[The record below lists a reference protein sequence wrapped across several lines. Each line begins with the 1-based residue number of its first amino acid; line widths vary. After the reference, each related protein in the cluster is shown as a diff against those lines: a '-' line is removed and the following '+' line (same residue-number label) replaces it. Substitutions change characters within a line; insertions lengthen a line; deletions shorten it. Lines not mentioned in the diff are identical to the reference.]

1 MPELDEKAAQ
11 ARINR
16 IIGELQ
22 DEHPHESAQQHFE
35 RFSKLMEA
43 DPSLRQA
50 LLLSGSSRIRDE
62 ALYTPVALGKPV
74 PNALRKPN

>member
-1 MPELDEKAAQ
+1 MAEMDEKAAQ

-22 DEHPHESAQQHFE
+22 DEHPGERPLQQFE

-43 DPSLRQA
+43 DPSLREA
-50 LLLSGSSRIRDE
+50 LILSGFSRICDE
-62 ALYTPVALGKPV
+62 ALDALVALGKPV
-74 PNALRKPN
+74 PSALRKPN